1 MSTDNQEELIA
12 ALRNNFDEASIPAVK
27 NDINYEDLRSHLA
40 LYLKTLMRENRTLLY
55 ACLYR
60 IDVSENDVR
69 MAMNQNLSEYILAE
83 LILKKLNEKLYWRNK
98 YKKNNE

>member
-1 MSTDNQEELIA
+1 MSAENQEALIA
-12 ALRNNFDEASIPAVK
+12 ALRENFEPNSIPAVK

-40 LYLKTLMRENRTLLY
+40 LYLKTLMKENRTLLY

-60 IDVSENDVR
+60 IDVKESDVK
-69 MAMNQNLSEYILAE
+69 MAMSQNLSEFILAE

-98 YKKNNE
+98 YKSND

>member
-1 MSTDNQEELIA
+1 MSEENNEALISAIHDNFGDY
-12 ALRNNFDEASIPAVK
+12 NIPAVK

-40 LYLKTLMRENRTLLY
+40 LYLKTLMRENRAYLY
-55 ACLYR
+55 ASLYR

-69 MAMNQNLSEYILAE
+69 MAMNQNMAEFILAE

-98 YKKNNE
+98 YKK

>member
-1 MSTDNQEELIA
+1 
-12 ALRNNFDEASIPAVK
+12 
-27 NDINYEDLRSHLA
+27 
-40 LYLKTLMRENRTLLY
+40 MRENRTLLY

-98 YKKNNE
+98 YKQK